1 MTRSR
6 LVRVSRNGL
15 VLAAAVAL
23 AACASTQKP
32 ASLTQA
38 EQLYQT
44 LLTQGA
50 DRRVE
55 GDMIRAKAVL
65 DTAQTAVA
73 QAQGQEYVNG
83 MSDVALRTAQTAQED
98 DQRAVAQRAADSL
111 HEARLQKQLALAQAE
126 QQNLQKQNVA
136 ANARAD
142 SLRKAAEAANAQ
154 LGQAMTQLQSLVTEI
169 TNLKETSRGLV
180 ISLSDIL
187 FDVGKATLKAGAES
201 NVRKISAV
209 LKQYPNHQ
217 ISVEGYTDAQGSDAF
232 NKKLSEDRANS
243 VKQALIAGGVD
254 PVLIS
259 SKGLGK
265 ANPVAS
271 NETAEGR
278 QANRR
283 VEIVVEGAGTL
294 ADTMNPGAN
303 PGNNPSASAP
313 ATPPATPPAPP
324 VSGPTG
330 AAGTGKTSGSDST
343 PAASAPSPT
352 QSKTIFAA
360 PSTTTKTDSATHAP
374 AADTT
379 PHR

>member
-1 MTRSR
+1 MTCT
-6 LVRVSRNGL
+6 LVIASIAIVMT
-15 VLAAAVAL
+15 
-23 AACASTQKP
+23 ACATTQKP
-32 ASLTQA
+32 ATLTQA
-38 EQLYQT
+38 ESLYQT

-55 GDMIRAKAVL
+55 GDMIRARAAL

-98 DQRAVAQRAADSL
+98 DQRTQAQRSADSL
-111 HEARLQKQLALAQAE
+111 HEAWLQKRLAIAQTQ
-126 QQNLQKQNVA
+126 QQNLQKENATVT
-136 ANARAD
+136 ARAD
-142 SLRKAAEAANAQ
+142 SLRKAAEAANEQ
-154 LGQAMTQLQSLVTEI
+154 LGQAMGQLQSLVTEI

-180 ISLSDIL
+180 VSLSDVL
-187 FDVGKATLKAGAES
+187 FDVGKATLKEGAVA

-217 ISVEGYTDAQGSDAF
+217 ISVEGYTDSQGSDAF
-232 NKKLSEDRANS
+232 NQKLSEDRAGS
-243 VKQALIAGGVD
+243 VKQALIEGGVD

-265 ANPVAS
+265 ASPVAS

-294 ADTMNPGAN
+294 GDTMNPTGTTGGTAVA
-303 PGNNPSASAP
+303 PAAPPPPASTPSATP
-313 ATPPATPPAPP
+313 ASTPTTTP
-324 VSGPTG
+324 SST
-330 AAGTGKTSGSDST
+330 TT
-343 PAASAPSPT
+343 PAAPPPP
-352 QSKTIFAA
+352 SKTIFA
-360 PSTTTKTDSATHAP
+360 PTKPDSAKHAP
-374 AADTT
+374 AADST

>member
-1 MTRSR
+1 MTRT
-6 LVRVSRNGL
+6 LVIASI
-15 VLAAAVAL
+15 AVAMT
-23 AACASTQKP
+23 ACATTQKP
-32 ASLTQA
+32 ATLTQA
-38 EQLYQT
+38 EALYQT

-55 GDMIRAKAVL
+55 GDMIRARAAL

-98 DQRAVAQRAADSL
+98 DQRSQAQRSADSL
-111 HEARLQKQLALAQAE
+111 HEAWLQKRLAIAQTQ
-126 QQNLQKQNVA
+126 QQNLQKENA
-136 ANARAD
+136 AVTARAD
-142 SLRKAAEAANAQ
+142 SLRKAAEAANEQ
-154 LGQAMTQLQSLVTEI
+154 LGQAMGQLQSLVTEI

-180 ISLSDIL
+180 VSLSDVL
-187 FDVGKATLKAGAES
+187 FDVGKATLKEGAVA

-217 ISVEGYTDAQGSDAF
+217 ISVEGYTDSQGSDAF
-232 NKKLSEDRANS
+232 NQKLSEDRAGS
-243 VKQALIAGGVD
+243 VKQALIEGGVD
-254 PVLIS
+254 QVLIS

-265 ANPVAS
+265 ASPVAS

-294 ADTMNPGAN
+294 GDTMNPSGTTGSTA
-303 PGNNPSASAP
+303 AP
-313 ATPPATPPAPP
+313 TTPAAPTPAPP
-324 VSGPTG
+324 
-330 AAGTGKTSGSDST
+330 AST
-343 PAASAPSPT
+343 PSATPASTPT
-352 QSKTIFAA
+352 AA
-360 PSTTTKTDSATHAP
+360 PSTTTPAAPPPPSKTIFAPTKPDSAKHTP
-374 AADTT
+374 AADST

>member
-1 MTRSR
+1 MTRTR
-6 LVRVSRNGL
+6 AV
-15 VLAAAVAL
+15 AAVAVVMTTCVMM
-23 AACASTQKP
+23 ACATTQKP
-32 ASLTQA
+32 ATLTQA
-38 EQLYQT
+38 EALYQT

-55 GDMIRAKAVL
+55 GDMIRARAAL
-65 DTAQTAVA
+65 DTAQIAVA

-98 DQRAVAQRAADSL
+98 DQRSQAQRSADSL
-111 HEARLQKQLALAQAE
+111 HEAWLQKRLAIAQTQ
-126 QQNLQKQNVA
+126 QQNLQKENATVT
-136 ANARAD
+136 ARAD
-142 SLRKAAEAANAQ
+142 SLRKAAEAANEQ
-154 LGQAMTQLQSLVTEI
+154 LGKAMGQLQSLVTEI

-180 ISLSDIL
+180 VSLSDVL
-187 FDVGKATLKAGAES
+187 FDVGKATLKEGAVA

-217 ISVEGYTDAQGSDAF
+217 ISVEGYTDSQGSDTF
-232 NKKLSEDRANS
+232 NQKLSEDRASS
-243 VKQALIAGGVD
+243 VKQALIEGGVD

-265 ANPVAS
+265 ASPVAS

-294 ADTMNPGAN
+294 GDTMNPTGTT
-303 PGNNPSASAP
+303 GAP
-313 ATPPATPPAPP
+313 AAPTTPPAAPAPTPPASTPSATP
-324 VSGPTG
+324 ASTPT
-330 AAGTGKTSGSDST
+330 AAPSSVTT
-343 PAASAPSPT
+343 PAAPPPP
-352 QSKTIFAA
+352 SKTIFA
-360 PSTTTKTDSATHAP
+360 PTKPDSAKHAP
-374 AADTT
+374 AADST

>member
-1 MTRSR
+1 MTRTWA
-6 LVRVSRNGL
+6 VAMI
-15 VLAAAVAL
+15 AAAMT
-23 AACASTQKP
+23 ACATTQTP
-32 ASLTQA
+32 ATLTQA
-38 EQLYQT
+38 EQLYKT

-55 GDMIRAKAVL
+55 GDMIRARAAL

-98 DQRAVAQRAADSL
+98 DQRAEAQRAADSL
-111 HEARLQKQLALAQAE
+111 HEAWLQKRLTIAQA
-126 QQNLQKQNVA
+126 QQQSLQKENAA

-142 SLRKAAEAANAQ
+142 SLRKAAEAANEQ
-154 LGQAMTQLQSLVTEI
+154 LGQAMGQLQSLVTEI

-180 ISLSDIL
+180 VSLSDVL
-187 FDVGKATLKAGAES
+187 FDVGKATLKEGAVA

-232 NKKLSEDRANS
+232 NKKLSEDRASS
-243 VKQALIAGGVD
+243 VKQALIDGGVD

-265 ANPVAS
+265 ASPVAS

-294 ADTMNPGAN
+294 GDTMNPTGTPPA
-303 PGNNPSASAP
+303 GSTSAP
-313 ATPPATPPAPP
+313 STTPPPPASTPSGTAASTPTTAPSSTATPPPPPP
-324 VSGPTG
+324 P
-330 AAGTGKTSGSDST
+330 
-343 PAASAPSPT
+343 
-352 QSKTIFAA
+352 SKTIFAA
-360 PSTTTKTDSATHAP
+360 PATPTKSDSATHAP
-374 AADTT
+374 AADST